1 MKGLLRSL
9 HNHRLHLRRSSVR
22 TSDHYGS
29 NFSYNSQV
37 LRRKHPVLGIKL
49 NPLSLLFQMA
59 RYPRNNI
66 LINGFNNGFRTFR
79 RNHMFSVAMCI
90 MSTRALWLGRVCC
103 SYWLRTTRVFFL
115 YFLWLQRSYL
125 TVNFGNFFF
134 KNRLIF
140 NSCNTY
146 VLSFFC

>member
-9 HNHRLHLRRSSVR
+9 HNHRLHLRWSPSA
-22 TSDHYGS
+22 
-29 NFSYNSQV
+29 
-37 LRRKHPVLGIKL
+37 PVTTTTRILATIVKYFEE
-49 NPLSLLFQMA
+49 NISFFNWRDITEM
-59 RYPRNNI
+59 I

-125 TVNFGNFFF
+125 TVNFGNFFLKIASF
-134 KNRLIF
+134 LTVAIPMCCPFFVKISSF
-140 NSCNTY
+140 SCK
-146 VLSFFC
+146 S